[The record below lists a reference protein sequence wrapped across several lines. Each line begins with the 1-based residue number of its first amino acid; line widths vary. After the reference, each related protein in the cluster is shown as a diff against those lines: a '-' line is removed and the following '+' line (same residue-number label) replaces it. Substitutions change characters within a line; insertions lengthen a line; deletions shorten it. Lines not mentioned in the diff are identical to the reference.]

1 VDTGRQSPTAYA
13 ENTFRWTSSG
23 DALTLDPH
31 SQNEG
36 PTIVMNG
43 QMYESLVTRDADLVL
58 QPELAESWEAAPD
71 GWTFNL
77 RKDVTFH
84 DGSAFTAEDVVF
96 SFERARDEASDFKE
110 QIKNVLEVQVID
122 DHTVKLMTD
131 GPNPIL
137 PNQLTSLFMIDKTW
151 AEANNVVKPQ
161 DLSTPS
167 STARSATPP
176 RASRRS
182 CPTKWISC
190 STHRC
195 RISSVSRQPTVWVSR
210 PSRRSAPSSSAWTRA
225 LTNCVPRA

>member
-1 VDTGRQSPTAYA
+1 MTLTKLSTAVAASLLLAGTAYA

-23 DALTLDPH
+23 DA
-31 SQNEG
+31 
-36 PTIVMNG
+36 
-43 QMYESLVTRDADLVL
+43 
-58 QPELAESWEAAPD
+58 
-71 GWTFNL
+71 FNL

-161 DLSTPS
+161 DFAGGEENYAVRNVNGTGPFMLES
-167 STARSATPP
+167 
-176 RASRRS
+176 RA
-182 CPTKWISC
+182 PDEL
-190 STHRC
+190 
-195 RISSVSRQPTVWVSR
+195 TVLKRNPNWWGNDHWVSR

-225 LTNCVPRA
+225 LMNCVPRA